1 MWWQDDIE
9 RYIVLNIK
17 LPVVLTA
24 ILVGAAIC
32 VSAASLQ
39 VLLRNPL
46 ADPGLIGISSGASLV
61 AACLILIGGLP
72 VISEWLVGY
81 STTLSGVLQTYILA
95 FACFLGAILSA
106 FLIMKLAKR
115 MMNTQS
121 AVILMGI
128 GISTIAGAI
137 IGWLYLIAPPS
148 SIKSLTFWLM
158 GSLHNT
164 DMKMLMLVSPVFTIG
179 GAYLLHSAKYLNL
192 LYLDANSAR
201 LNGLDV
207 ERFERRILVISAM
220 LVGLSVSIAGSIAFL
235 GLLVPHFVRAVIGHD
250 NRHVLVLS
258 SIVGAT
264 FLIMTALFNEL
275 LFVNLVPLSMIT
287 ASIGGPLFIFA
298 LLKQRH

>member
-1 MWWQDDIE
+1 MWWQDNIE

-61 AACLILIGGLP
+61 AACLILTGALSSITNTL
-72 VISEWLVGY
+72 SDY
-81 STTLSGVLQTYILA
+81 SATLSGFLQTYILA
-95 FACFLGAILSA
+95 FACFVGAICSA

-115 MMNTQS
+115 LMNTQS

-137 IGWLYLIAPPS
+137 IGWLYLIAPPNA
-148 SIKSLTFWLM
+148 IKSLTFWLM

-164 DMKMLMLVSPVFTIG
+164 DINMLLLVSPLFVLGIV
-179 GAYLLHSAKYLNL
+179 YLLYSAKHLNL

-201 LNGLDV
+201 LNGLNV
-207 ERFERRILVISAM
+207 EKFERKVLIVSAM

-235 GLLVPHFVRAVIGHD
+235 GLLVPHFVRAIIGHD
-250 NRHVLVLS
+250 NRHVLLMSVILGAAFLVL
-258 SIVGAT
+258 
-264 FLIMTALFNEL
+264 TALFNEV

-287 ASIGGPLFIFA
+287 ASVGGPLFIVA
-298 LLKQRH
+298 LLRQR